1 MIRPSSFMFNQET
14 AVTNHYQDGSCDT
27 TDDDWKQVAMEEFD
41 IAVDTLRSNKI
52 KVTVIQD
59 SPYFVK
65 PDAVFPNNWISIHK
79 TGELVLY
86 PMATSNRRLERRQ
99 DIIQWFKDN
108 FKVKKMVD
116 LTNFE
121 AEDKYLEGTGSIVF
135 DYEGKVAYACESV
148 RTNAEVL
155 KNLCSKINYEPL
167 IMQANDKQGRPIYH
181 TNVFMSLTTRLAII
195 CMEAV
200 QGEDMRLHL
209 EARLTNTGRRIVNIS
224 QDQVESLA
232 GNCYEVMGEDNK
244 LKLVISTRAWS
255 SLSSDQKRDLEAE
268 AEIVCC
274 NVDTIERVGGG
285 GIRCMM
291 AGIFADRV

>member
-1 MIRPSSFMFNQET
+1 
-14 AVTNHYQDGSCDT
+14 
-27 TDDDWKQVAMEEFD
+27 
-41 IAVDTLRSNKI
+41 
-52 KVTVIQD
+52 
-59 SPYFVK
+59 
-65 PDAVFPNNWISIHK
+65 
-79 TGELVLY
+79 
-86 PMATSNRRLERRQ
+86 
-99 DIIQWFKDN
+99 
-108 FKVKKMVD
+108 
-116 LTNFE
+116 
-121 AEDKYLEGTGSIVF
+121 
-135 DYEGKVAYACESV
+135 
-148 RTNAEVL
+148 
-155 KNLCSKINYEPL
+155 
-167 IMQANDKQGRPIYH
+167 
-181 TNVFMSLTTRLAII
+181 
-195 CMEAV
+195 MEAV

-244 LKLVISTRAWS
+244 LKLVISTRFVWVQYRSMINVINFLLGRAWS